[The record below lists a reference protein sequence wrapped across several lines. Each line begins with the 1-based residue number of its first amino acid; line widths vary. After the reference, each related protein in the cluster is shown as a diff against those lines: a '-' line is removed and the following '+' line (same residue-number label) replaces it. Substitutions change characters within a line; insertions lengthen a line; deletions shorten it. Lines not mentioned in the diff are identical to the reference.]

1 MHEYELII
9 YWSNDDSAFFIEAP
23 ELPGCVIVEAPE
35 LPGCVIV
42 EAPELPGC
50 VAHGQ
55 DIANTIKAR
64 FNFRP

>member
-1 MHEYELII
+1 MHKYELII
-9 YWSNDDSAFFIEAP
+9 YWSNDDSAF
-23 ELPGCVIVEAPE
+23 IVEAPE

-55 DIANTIKAR
+55 DIANT
-64 FNFRP
+64 F

>member
-1 MHEYELII
+1 MHKYELII
-9 YWSNDDSAFFIEAP
+9 YWSNDDSAFFI
-23 ELPGCVIVEAPE
+23 EAPE